1 MASVD
6 LERLNRNVEDVRR
19 RIVAACGRAGRDPDG
34 VALVAVT
41 KSLPEECLPAVR
53 QAGLT
58 DVGENR
64 PVEGLRRVGS
74 LEGVRRHMVGHVQTN
89 KVGKTLEWAHVLHSV
104 DRPELVAALVRRGCR
119 IPVYLQVNVSG
130 ESTKGGWRPE
140 EIASMS
146 REGLN
151 VAGLMT
157 MAPAGSDARPH
168 FRRLRE
174 LAGAYG
180 WEGLSMGMSQDF
192 EAAVEEGATVVRI
205 GTALFEKVLI

>member
-1 MASVD
+1 MPSVD
-6 LERLNRNVEDVRR
+6 LERLKRNVEEVRR
-19 RIVAACGRAGRDPDG
+19 RIDAACGRAGRDPAG
-34 VALVAVT
+34 VTLVAVT
-41 KSLPEECLPAVR
+41 KTLPAECIPAVR
-53 QAGLT
+53 EAGLT

-64 PVEGLRRVGS
+64 PVEALRRVGS
-74 LEGVRRHMVGHVQTN
+74 LEGFRRHMVGHVQTN

-104 DRPELVAALVRRGCR
+104 DRPELVSALVRRRCG

-130 ESTKGGWRPE
+130 EATKGGWRPGDVLS
-140 EIASMS
+140 AA

-174 LAGAYG
+174 LAGTCG
-180 WEGLSMGMSQDF
+180 LEGLSMGMSQDF
-192 EAAVEEGATVVRI
+192 EAAVEEGATCVRI
-205 GTALFEKVLI
+205 GTTLFEQVLI